1 MSKLSFYWT
10 ELTTDIKWKES
21 ASVISTCVQLLEG
34 LVCEECDPC
43 IRDDTQDSGS
53 EASVKGLHTFLL
65 GDPHKDVHDVAVP
78 VQRKKKK

>member
-1 MSKLSFYWT
+1 M
-10 ELTTDIKWKES
+10 
-21 ASVISTCVQLLEG
+21 QLLEG
-34 LVCEECDPC
+34 LVCEKCDPG

-78 VQRKKKK
+78 VR

>member
-1 MSKLSFYWT
+1 M
-10 ELTTDIKWKES
+10 
-21 ASVISTCVQLLEG
+21 QLLEG
-34 LVCEECDPC
+34 LVCEKCDPG

-78 VQRKKKK
+78 VRLKEQNGFTIVCGIV